1 MPSLEVVVALLRN
14 GFCVV
19 KSIAAP
25 SHWIMQ
31 PYYGEITCLE
41 CMIAPL
47 QIAAVLY
54 NMSAALPVLASA
66 TTSWVF
72 SIATP
77 TEEQW
82 AQAIQASAK
91 AGTPLS
97 IQYAQSTLAADM
109 AASRTKLRIMLCK
122 TIIGSAF
129 IFLSLSS
136 LHKPFPALIN
146 WAVVMLELALA
157 FLLTVMFGGVSK
169 GRQLA
174 GDCKRLSDA
183 LNAPGYV
190 ALQAPAA
197 LSLLANATAYGK
209 LPQAPWL
216 SAPEVDD
223 PFGVVATRKYLQA
236 LVEIESNLN
245 ASLRPTDARGAR
257 SAAAQA
263 LARQSTQQ
271 RYQTVLDYVTMLL
284 NGVAWCGYGMFPVTY
299 FHSDAN
305 LKAWVPVWPGRDAA
319 QYWGNLAGDFAWTVE
334 PTLLIVVPFLI
345 ESAVASASASAAK
358 KNA

>member
-1 MPSLEVVVALLRN
+1 MPALEVVVALLRN

-19 KSIAAP
+19 KSVADP
-25 SHWIMQ
+25 KHWIMQ
-31 PYYGEITCLE
+31 PYHGEITCLE

-47 QIAAVLY
+47 QIAAVVY
-54 NMSAALPVLASA
+54 NLSAALPVLTSAAS
-66 TTSWVF
+66 SWVF
-72 SIATP
+72 TIATP

-91 AGTPLS
+91 SASPLA

-109 AASRTKLRIMLCK
+109 AASRTKLRIMMCK
-122 TIIGSAF
+122 TIIGTAF
-129 IFLSLSS
+129 IFLSLAS

-157 FLLTVMFGGVSK
+157 FLLTVMFGGVTK

-174 GDCKRLSDA
+174 GDSKRLSDA
-183 LNAPGYV
+183 LVAPGYV

-197 LSLLANATAYGK
+197 LTLLANATAYGK
-209 LPQAPWL
+209 LPESPWL
-216 SAPEVDD
+216 SATEAND
-223 PFGVVATRKYLQA
+223 PFGVAATRKYMQTLTQ
-236 LVEIESNLN
+236 IETDLN
-245 ASLRPTDARGAR
+245 ASLRPNDARGAR
-257 SAAAQA
+257 AAAAQA
-263 LARQSTQQ
+263 LARQSMEQ
-271 RYQTVLDYVTMLL
+271 RYQTVLDFVTMLL

-299 FHSDAN
+299 FNADAS

-345 ESAVASASASAAK
+345 ERAVASAASAAK